1 MEGRMLNC
9 VRKGLMLEELWEFQ
23 IRGQIR
29 VMLIG
34 LEISL
39 EVMEMFIGVW
49 IFGFDKRVIIGGL
62 DNE

>member
-9 VRKGLMLEELWEFQ
+9 ARKGLMLEESWELQ
-23 IRGQIR
+23 IRGQTR
-29 VMLIG
+29 AMLIG
-34 LEISL
+34 LEISP
-39 EVMEMFIGVW
+39 EVMEMFTGAW